1 MKLPKL
7 HKALAKSYEALAY
20 RELSTS
26 ELMHIY
32 ITKDIVFASD
42 GYIAITHKTS
52 ELFNASFIKNIP
64 ADGMQI
70 SGYDWKMLSKSH
82 DKIEMD
88 ENLMIT
94 GFYMGRSY
102 RKTLVQAFVSEFTP
116 KDLIS
121 TVKPP
126 KDRTLAEYSAV
137 CSAKL
142 LSLLYD
148 VTGCEVL
155 KLEVYK
161 NNNMLHVTA
170 QGGCLFPSVAVL
182 VFNSHTREPYLKLN

>member
-7 HKALAKSYEALAY
+7 HKALPKDKFFKPSLA
-20 RELSTS
+20 
-26 ELMHIY
+26 HVY
-32 ITKDIVFASD
+32 INKDVVFASD
-42 GYIAITHKTS
+42 EYIAITHKTS
-52 ELFNASFIKNIP
+52 ELFNKRFIKNIP
-64 ADGMQI
+64 TDGMQI
-70 SGYDWKMLSKSH
+70 SHYDWKMLSKAH
-82 DKIEMD
+82 DRIEMD

-94 GFYMGRSY
+94 GFYEGRIY
-102 RKTLVQAFVSEFTP
+102 GRKTLVQAFVSEFTP

-126 KDRTLAEYSAV
+126 KDRTLAECSAV

-148 VTGCEVL
+148 VTGCEAL

-182 VFNSHTREPYLKLN
+182 VFNSHTSEPYLKLN